1 MTADSPETRARPS
14 STPQVGVARWC
25 VEIHKR
31 MPWKTTTSTLQSSLE
46 RAPCELEYDMSG
58 SHTQN
63 KQECV
68 EKHSHLLLEPSAGTS
83 HSYPGFV
90 ASPFAVELSV
100 PTIQQEGALSP
111 SGIQSIMS
119 LLTPSEALAFQ
130 SFLTSLDAAD
140 FSAEWNMQLDIPHGH
155 VPPSQGKEALT
166 KATRDLMS
174 LDADKWRHPLRQS
187 PGGSS
192 GAAVHRYP
200 QPHSVLF
207 SAHPNNAPG
216 VLYNEPNSSP
226 SRLQPGASSNR
237 PPLPPFESSHARS
250 TRDHR
255 SSPPACHSPTGPSG
269 SSSSTQSST
278 PGPSSAKRSPP
289 LDAGVDGKRHRPSNA
304 PVPQS
309 PDEAKS
315 SQHNRAALLSPSQKK
330 ANHIQSEQK
339 RRANIRRG
347 YDALCEMVPA
357 LREACQAEEER
368 TLVNGKTRGRRRGK
382 GRVACEDGEKT
393 DGRAGPRSENVVLSK
408 STPYLIFF
416 VRPRWLMCD
425 TSHRLRE

>member
-1 MTADSPETRARPS
+1 
-14 STPQVGVARWC
+14 
-25 VEIHKR
+25 
-31 MPWKTTTSTLQSSLE
+31 
-46 RAPCELEYDMSG
+46 MSG

-63 KQECV
+63 KRWV
-68 EKHSHLLLEPSAGTS
+68 EKHSHLPLEPSAGIS

-90 ASPFAVELSV
+90 ASPFAVDLSV

-111 SGIQSIMS
+111 SAIQSVMS

-140 FSAEWNMQLDIPHGH
+140 FSAEWNMQLDIPHDH

-174 LDADKWRHPLRQS
+174 LDAEKWKHPLRQS

-192 GAAVHRYP
+192 GAPVHRYP

-207 SAHPNNAPG
+207 SAHPHNASG
-216 VLYNEPNSSP
+216 VVYNELSSSP
-226 SRLQPGASSNR
+226 SRLQPGASNNR
-237 PPLPPFESSHARS
+237 PQLPPFDSSHARS
-250 TRDHR
+250 THDHR

-278 PGPSSAKRSPP
+278 PGLSSAKRSPP
-289 LDAGVDGKRHRPSNA
+289 LDASVDGKRHRPSNA
-304 PVPQS
+304 PAPQS
-309 PDEAKS
+309 P
-315 SQHNRAALLSPSQKK
+315 QHNRAALLSPSQKK

-368 TLVNGKTRGRRRGK
+368 ALVNGKTRNRRRGK
-382 GRVACEDGEKT
+382 GRAACEDGEKT

-408 STPYLIFF
+408 SASYFF
-416 VRPRWLMCD
+416 FWFRPASPAHVRPQPS
-425 TSHRLRE
+425 TT